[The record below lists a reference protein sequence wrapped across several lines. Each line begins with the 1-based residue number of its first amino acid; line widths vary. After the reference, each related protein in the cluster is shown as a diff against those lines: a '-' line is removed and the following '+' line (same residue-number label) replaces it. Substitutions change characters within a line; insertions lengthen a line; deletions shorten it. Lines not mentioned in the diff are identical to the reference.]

1 MKIKPLRI
9 HEFRWEQI
17 ALDKKIIASLHIDS
31 IDHLTDKEKK
41 GKSECEC
48 QSGDE
53 HQCIEWHAD
62 KT

>member
-9 HEFRWEQI
+9 REFRWEQI
-17 ALDKKIIASLHIDS
+17 ALDKKIIASLHIHN

-41 GKSECEC
+41 GKSEC

-53 HQCIEWHAD
+53 HWVYWMAD